1 MNKNKAISI
10 EDKEKEIDQL
20 LSEFKKQV
28 KEVEKLKQ
36 KYKIK
41 LRQLEN
47 DIIAFRKNR
56 DIVLKQIK
64 KSI

>member
-1 MNKNKAISI
+1 MNRNKAISI

-36 KYKIK
+36 EYKIK